1 MTDHDRL
8 ATRREIAD
16 ALTSAFERRHE
27 VLDLIVE
34 ADDRKS
40 AIDAI
45 ATLLG
50 TSHLGGEAVM
60 GMSFDKLT
68 KDERRKNAAELEDLN
83 SQLTFTLMERPA
95 SSGDTLELRP
105 FSGSSDADIFAVR
118 TEEVGQVGDGSG
130 APAGV
135 LEDELQAALARIDDE
150 EAAWF
155 VAVEGPSKVG
165 IVFGELVDGE
175 VNVRIWVHP
184 DHRKKGYGTAALRK
198 SRSVMAAYFPAVP
211 MVVRAP
217 GVDAP

>member
-118 TEEVGQVGDGSG
+118 TEEVGQAGDGSG
-130 APAGV
+130 ARRRAG
-135 LEDELQAALARIDDE
+135 R
-150 EAAWF
+150 
-155 VAVEGPSKVG
+155 
-165 IVFGELVDGE
+165 
-175 VNVRIWVHP
+175 
-184 DHRKKGYGTAALRK
+184 
-198 SRSVMAAYFPAVP
+198 
-211 MVVRAP
+211 
-217 GVDAP
+217 

>member
-118 TEEVGQVGDGSG
+118 TEEVGQVGDGSARPQACWKMSCKQHWRG
-130 APAGV
+130 STTRRPPGSSQWKVPARS
-135 LEDELQAALARIDDE
+135 ASSSASWSTAR
-150 EAAWF
+150 
-155 VAVEGPSKVG
+155 
-165 IVFGELVDGE
+165 
-175 VNVRIWVHP
+175 
-184 DHRKKGYGTAALRK
+184 
-198 SRSVMAAYFPAVP
+198 
-211 MVVRAP
+211 
-217 GVDAP
+217 